1 MAPKK
6 MGMIEKIKA
15 IKQDVDIVIY
25 VRSMLKKTK
34 VRVVIGILIGIVIVT
49 GVYGYKKYSQ
59 YTGYKVLQSIEIDS
73 GTNSKYIPFMDFV
86 VKYSSDGISYID
98 GEEAVWD
105 DAHEMKAPI
114 VDACGE
120 YLVIADK
127 NTNDIYL
134 YNEDGKQGR
143 ITTTYPVVKVEVAK
157 QGVVAALLEDKH
169 ANYIEVYNKEGKR
182 LVSHKTFIDENGYP
196 LNFSISDD
204 GTKMVVSYLAVN
216 NGTMNNKLMFYNFS
230 KTGKNVSDK
239 IIGNFEQYEETLV
252 PMVQFVSES
261 TAVGIGENIFSI
273 YRVRDKAGLKEEVV
287 LKDEIQKVFYSE
299 DYVGFVFANR
309 NSKKP
314 YRIEVY
320 NMNGNREIKTDI
332 DMDFDTVCFAED
344 NVLMYDDMNCEIIS
358 LNGVKKFEYTFK
370 GQINAIIP
378 LSGGNTYLFMT
389 NSAIEKVKLK

>member
-49 GVYGYKKYSQ
+49 GVYGYRKYRQ

-239 IIGNFEQYEETLV
+239 IIGNFDQYEETLV

-261 TAVGIGENIFSI
+261 TVVGIGENIFSI
-273 YRVRDKAGLKEEVV
+273 YRVRDKASLKEEVV

-344 NVLMYDDMNCEIIS
+344 NVLMYDDMNCEVIS
-358 LNGVKKFEYTFK
+358 LNGVKKFEHTFK

-378 LSGGNTYLFMT
+378 LSGDNTYLFMT